1 MKLKLPRKR
10 MKMAYLKTEI
20 ATAIS
25 KKTNLTKRKIK
36 QVRFGMMKKIVLVFK
51 MKMQSSGLKKKKK
64 TMKMKNKL
72 NQNKL
77 QKLFQVQAQLKMM
90 MMTNQRNSLSI
101 KDIVKQVKDQTLRI
115 RLTSKL
121 IEKKKLDAIEDKS
134 KKWLGSLT
142 KKLVLDQ
149 MMKRKMTL

>member
-1 MKLKLPRKR
+1 
-10 MKMAYLKTEI
+10 MAYLKTEI
-20 ATAIS
+20 AIAIS
-25 KKTNLTKRKIK
+25 KKTNLMKRKIK

-64 TMKMKNKL
+64 KIMKIKNKL

-90 MMTNQRNSLSI
+90 MTNQRNSLFI

-115 RLTSKL
+115 LLTLKL
-121 IEKKKLDAIEDKS
+121 KEKKKLDATEDKS
-134 KKWLGSLT
+134 KRWLGSSM

>member
-1 MKLKLPRKR
+1 

-20 ATAIS
+20 AIAIS
-25 KKTNLTKRKIK
+25 KKTNLMKRKIK

-51 MKMQSSGLKKKKK
+51 MKMQSSGLKNKKKK
-64 TMKMKNKL
+64 IMKMKNKL

-90 MMTNQRNSLSI
+90 MTNQRNSLFI

-115 RLTSKL
+115 LLTLKL
-121 IEKKKLDAIEDKS
+121 KEKKKLDAIEDKS
-134 KKWLGSLT
+134 KRWLGSSM